1 MLADPRHAV
10 RHGRAL
16 RSSLEVTALR
26 TIVHGPTDLR
36 LGSSL
41 HNRAAEGLLEHAH
54 HLGAALVVLHALD
67 SRKPGPE
74 TESEERALKL
84 LARWAEALGLV
95 ICIENLCST
104 YPGPP
109 MMAHDPVAMQK
120 LVERCDSPAVK
131 MVLDVG
137 HANVVA
143 DRDGVELAAL
153 IEPVLDDVAL
163 FHVHD
168 NLGARRRG
176 GEGFLFDPLR
186 LDLHLP
192 PGVGTL
198 PWKSIASRLVRHPAP
213 LMLEIHPSH
222 RPSAV
227 RLCELTE
234 AVLAAKPLRSGP
246 APELLSTPFA

>member
-54 HLGAALVVLHALD
+54 HLGAGLVVLHVLD
-67 SRKPGPE
+67 CRKPGPE

-84 LARWAEALGLV
+84 LARWAETLGIV

-104 YPGPP
+104 YPGAPKL
-109 MMAHDPVAMQK
+109 AHDPITVQK

-143 DRDGVELAAL
+143 DRDGIDLATL

-163 FHVHD
+163 FHLHD

-192 PGVGTL
+192 PSVGTL
-198 PWKSIASRLVRHPAP
+198 PWKAIAAKLVRHDAP

-227 RLCELTE
+227 RLWELAE
-234 AVLAAKPLRSGP
+234 SVLAAKPLRAGP
-246 APELLSTPFA
+246 PPELLPTSLA